1 MEAQT
6 CLVPLMS
13 RAQQPPSS
21 LQQTRS
27 RRTLL
32 LAGVA
37 VALSLL
43 APRAP
48 LSPSGWGSAA
58 RAQPAG
64 GAELRIGAI
73 PDQKPEKLNRL
84 YGEVARE
91 LERQL
96 KVPVR
101 YVPVVDYTAAVSAF
115 RTGSLDLV
123 WFGGL
128 TGVQARLQRP
138 GAKLIAQRDID
149 AAFRSVFIANSKSG
163 LKPINSVQG
172 LQMLRGRRFTFGSE
186 SSTSGRLMPQFF
198 LGQAG
203 LKPSD
208 FAGGAPGFSGS
219 HDATIA
225 LVQSG
230 AYDAGAVNQQV
241 WTSSLIEGKV
251 NRAKVIAIW
260 RTPPY
265 PDYQWLAQ
273 PDLDQRFGKGFT
285 NRLQGAI
292 LSWRSSD
299 PEQNRILGLFGA
311 QRFVKG
317 DPKRYSQI
325 EQVGRQIGMIR

>member
-1 MEAQT
+1 MPSSRPPGHPLRRRSVLGGIAAGGLALLLPSLGLTWGLRPAPAEAQ
-6 CLVPLMS
+6 
-13 RAQQPPSS
+13 
-21 LQQTRS
+21 
-27 RRTLL
+27 
-32 LAGVA
+32 A
-37 VALSLL
+37 VAG
-43 APRAP
+43 PP
-48 LSPSGWGSAA
+48 
-58 RAQPAG
+58 
-64 GAELRIGAI
+64 LRIGAI

-115 RTGSLDLV
+115 RTGNLDLV

-149 AAFRSVFIANSKSG
+149 AAFRSVFIANRRSG
-163 LKPINSVQG
+163 LKPISG
-172 LQMLRGRRFTFGSE
+172 LTGLTALRGRRFTFGSE
-186 SSTSGRLMPQFF
+186 SSTSGRLMPQVF
-198 LGQAG
+198 LAKAG
-203 LKPSD
+203 VRPSD

-230 AYDAGAVNQQV
+230 AYEAGAVNQQV
-241 WTSSLIEGKV
+241 WTSSLIEGKADP
-251 NRAKVIAIW
+251 AKVIALW

-273 PDLDQRFGKGFT
+273 PGLDQRFGKGFT
-285 NRLQGAI
+285 NRLQTAI
-292 LSWRSSD
+292 LSWRNSD
-299 PEQNRILGLFGA
+299 PQQKRILGLFGA

-317 DPKRYSQI
+317 DPKRYAQI